1 VLENFDEVVTDSS
14 IDRRAVLEFAENPL
28 NLGRTFR
35 DKYFIARTSGTTGLV
50 GHYVHSMSSYF
61 LCQVLTAARSPAIR
75 LPVRGSN
82 RARPRRLRVASV
94 LSPAANLGVASV
106 VASSPRFVRWFADLR
121 LFDIFESWEK
131 LVEGLG
137 EFRPDIVGSFPT
149 ILEQLATAQR
159 EGRLG
164 IQPQTIR
171 SGGEVLTPRTRQ
183 YIADAFGCEVYDCYG
198 AAECGWLGMECREHR
213 GIHIFSDW
221 FIVEPVDELGQP
233 VAPGVES
240 EKVFITNLAN
250 HVQPFIRFELSDR
263 VTLLSGD
270 CRCGSILPRISLK
283 GRTSEVLCFMGKG
296 GREVRVPPFH
306 LTTLAEMVP
315 GVQRFQLVQENASNL
330 LVLFTARPAV
340 DGSSVEA
347 RLRSDFQDYLHR
359 NGLDP
364 YVEVTVRRSDVIQ
377 RDSSGKVRQ
386 VVSKV
391 SSQQ

>member
-1 VLENFDEVVTDSS
+1 
-14 IDRRAVLEFAENPL
+14 
-28 NLGRTFR
+28 
-35 DKYFIARTSGTTGLV
+35 
-50 GHYVHSMSSYF
+50 
-61 LCQVLTAARSPAIR
+61 
-75 LPVRGSN
+75 
-82 RARPRRLRVASV
+82 
-94 LSPAANLGVASV
+94 
-106 VASSPRFVRWFADLR
+106 
-121 LFDIFESWEK
+121 
-131 LVEGLG
+131 
-137 EFRPDIVGSFPT
+137 
-149 ILEQLATAQR
+149 
-159 EGRLG
+159 
-164 IQPQTIR
+164 
-171 SGGEVLTPRTRQ
+171 
-183 YIADAFGCEVYDCYG
+183 
-198 AAECGWLGMECREHR
+198 MECREHR